1 MSNVARR
8 PATSGGSKS
17 TTWNSLGAGAVLAL
31 AQGAAKEFHA
41 FFRRVAG
48 FYQGLIPW
56 AWLEASTKGALLL
69 VSSGE
74 TERLVLQALP
84 GQKAFAGAA
93 GGVVGGLKTAEITRN
108 KMKST
113 GVTPPSTW
121 AVCRDIYQREGIRGL
136 NKGANA
142 VALRQMTGWASRIGL
157 TRVNESFVRWAT
169 GKGQGDKLSAGEK
182 IFSSCA
188 GGALSC
194 WNQPFE
200 SLIPSALHQGGYR
213 PTALETAKY
222 IVKTNG
228 VLGLFRGITPRIM
241 LAASVTAF
249 MVAGGDLFINYARTQ
264 GNLNTVRK
272 ILRRPLTYAEKI
284 IYGHLDDPHLPV
296 AAFDTG
302 KYLKLRPSRVA
313 CQDATAQNMALLQFL
328 TTGLPAV
335 RTPTTIHCDHLIV
348 AKDGVETDLPN
359 AALSNKEVYDF
370 RGA

>member
-31 AQGAAKEFHA
+31 AQVSTLGQPFEVLKTHMAANRSDN
-41 FFRRVAG
+41 FRLAIRKTWARGGVAG

-56 AWLEASTKGALLL
+56 AWLEASTKGALL
-69 VSSGE
+69 
-74 TERLVLQALP
+74 
-84 GQKAFAGAA
+84 
-93 GGVVGGLKTAEITRN
+93 LKTAEITRN